1 MLECNRVDTVSSCRK
16 CGTPIAFASN
26 PQTENP
32 MKLDEIEAFVAVV
45 RSQSLSQAA
54 DSLALTQPAVTR
66 RIQNFEEAL
75 GVELLD
81 RNTKPLRT
89 TPMGRAVYEQCR
101 AIVREVDALQHL
113 VTDGA
118 PLAGVLRL
126 GVAQTVADIAMLKG
140 LNALR
145 GAHPGLQARVSTGW
159 GNPLLQ
165 KVEDGEIDAAIVL
178 LASNRV
184 LPDTLVGDTL
194 GELKLAVVARK
205 GSLKKRAHTLAQ
217 CQSQGWVLNP
227 DGCGFRAGLQQALA
241 AQGYALKLNL
251 ETLGTELQL
260 GLVADGVGLG
270 LVPLPLLRVSAHAA
284 QLDVL
289 QVNDFKPEIA
299 VWMVRS
305 RALGK
310 MQSALAVLA
319 ESVERSFKG
328 ARFSRAA

>member
-1 MLECNRVDTVSSCRK
+1 
-16 CGTPIAFASN
+16 
-26 PQTENP
+26 

-81 RNTKPLRT
+81 RNTKPLKT

-101 AIVREVDALQHL
+101 AIVREVDALRHL
-113 VTDGA
+113 VTEDA

-126 GVAQTVADIAMLKG
+126 GVAQTVADVAMLKA
-140 LNALR
+140 LHALR
-145 GAHPGLQARVSTGW
+145 GAHPELQARVSTGW

-165 KVEDGEIDAAIVL
+165 KLEDGELDAAIVL
-178 LASNRV
+178 LPANRV
-184 LPDTLVGDTL
+184 LPDALAGAAL
-194 GELKLAVVARK
+194 GELKLAVVAQK
-205 GSLKKRAHTLAQ
+205 GSLKKRAHTLAE
-217 CQSQGWVLNP
+217 CQSYGWVLNP

-270 LVPLPLLRVSAHAA
+270 LVPLPLLRISAHAA
-284 QLDVL
+284 QLDVI
-289 QVNDFKPEIA
+289 QVSDFKPEIA
-299 VWMVRS
+299 VWIVRS

-310 MQSALAVLA
+310 MQSALAVLS
-319 ESVERSFKG
+319 ESVEQSFKA
-328 ARFSRAA
+328 ARLSRAA

>member
-1 MLECNRVDTVSSCRK
+1 
-16 CGTPIAFASN
+16 
-26 PQTENP
+26 

-54 DSLALTQPAVTR
+54 DSLELTQPAVTR

-81 RNTKPLRT
+81 RNTKPLKS
-89 TPMGRAVYEQCR
+89 TPMGRVVYEQCR
-101 AIVREVDALQHL
+101 AIVREVDALRNL
-113 VTDGA
+113 VTDDA

-126 GVAQTVADIAMLKG
+126 GVAQTVADVAMLKA
-140 LNALR
+140 LHALR
-145 GAHPGLQARVSTGW
+145 GAHSELQARVSTGW

-165 KVEDGEIDAAIVL
+165 KVEDGELDAAIVL
-178 LASNRV
+178 LPANRM
-184 LPDTLVGDTL
+184 LPEALAGEAL
-194 GELKLAVVARK
+194 GALKLAVVAQK
-205 GSLKKRAHTLAQ
+205 GSLKKRAQTLAE
-217 CQSQGWVLNP
+217 CQSYGWVLNP

-241 AQGYALKLNL
+241 AQGYSLKLNL

-270 LVPLPLLRVSAHAA
+270 LVPLPILRGSAHAA
-284 QLDVL
+284 QLDVI
-289 QVNDFKPEIA
+289 QVTDFKPEIA

-310 MQSALAVLA
+310 LQSALAVLA
-319 ESVERSFKG
+319 RSVENSFK
-328 ARFSRAA
+328 AVALSRAA

>member
-1 MLECNRVDTVSSCRK
+1 
-16 CGTPIAFASN
+16 
-26 PQTENP
+26 
-32 MKLDEIEAFVAVV
+32 MKLEEIEAFVAVV

-81 RNTKPLRT
+81 RNTKPLKT
-89 TPMGRAVYEQCR
+89 TPMGRVVYEQCR
-101 AIVREVDALQHL
+101 AIVREVDALGHL
-113 VTDGA
+113 VADDA

-126 GVAQTVADIAMLKG
+126 GVAQTVADVAMLKA
-140 LNALR
+140 LHALR
-145 GAHPGLQARVSTGW
+145 CAHPELRARVTTGW

-165 KVEDGEIDAAIVL
+165 KVDEAELDAVIVL
-178 LASNRV
+178 LPTNRA
-184 LPDTLVGDTL
+184 LQETLAGETL
-194 GELKLAVVARK
+194 GELKLAVVAQK
-205 GSLKKRAHTLAQ
+205 GSLKKRAYTLAE
-217 CQSQGWVLNP
+217 CQSYGWVLNP

-241 AQGYALKLNL
+241 AKGYTLKLNL

-270 LVPLPLLRVSAHAA
+270 LVPLPLLHNSVHAA
-284 QLDVL
+284 QLDV
-289 QVNDFKPEIA
+289 VPITDFKPEIA
-299 VWMVRS
+299 VWIVRS

-319 ESVERSFKG
+319 ESVEQSFKA
-328 ARFSRAA
+328 ARLSRAA

>member
-1 MLECNRVDTVSSCRK
+1 
-16 CGTPIAFASN
+16 
-26 PQTENP
+26 

-81 RNTKPLRT
+81 RNTKPLKA

-101 AIVREVDALQHL
+101 AIVREVDALRHL
-113 VTDGA
+113 VADDA

-126 GVAQTVADIAMLKG
+126 GVAQTVADVAMLKA
-140 LNALR
+140 LHALR
-145 GAHPGLQARVSTGW
+145 GAHPELQARVSTGW
-159 GNPLLQ
+159 GSPLLQ
-165 KVEDGEIDAAIVL
+165 KVDEGKLDAAIVL
-178 LASNRV
+178 LPANRT
-184 LPDTLVGDTL
+184 LPETLAGEAL
-194 GELKLAVVARK
+194 GELKLAVVAQK
-205 GSLKKRAHTLAQ
+205 GSLKRRAYTLAE
-217 CQSQGWVLNP
+217 CQPYGWVLNP
-227 DGCGFRAGLQQALA
+227 DGCGFRAGLQRALA
-241 AQGYALKLNL
+241 SQGYTLKLNL

-270 LVPLPLLRVSAHAA
+270 LVPLPLLRNSTHAA
-284 QLDVL
+284 QLDVV
-289 QVNDFKPEIA
+289 QITDFKPEIA
-299 VWMVRS
+299 VWIVRS

-319 ESVERSFKG
+319 ESVEQSFKA
-328 ARFSRAA
+328 ARPSRAA